1 MSAPRPA
8 PMLVEMRR
16 SLFPNILVLPV
27 LGAGLLLPAVQAAGA
42 PPPDRAGAAACALP
56 PGWSA
61 VAQRRTRYIIF
72 GESHGTIEAPVFVG
86 ATACGLARK
95 GERLLIAIEHQ
106 APENDALQAAWKL
119 PKSQFPS
126 ALRLTGWKG
135 RNDGVG
141 SEAMFELLT
150 RLHALKSDG
159 ARIDVVG
166 FNGARDEV
174 QRERFKDLPGQ
185 GPHEAAQAE
194 NIRLA
199 AEAKAYDRVLVLVG
213 NLHARKRPVV
223 RGNVS
228 FEPMAM
234 RLAPSGEIT
243 SLVMK
248 HGPGTTWSC
257 RLKPG
262 VVLQAG
268 KPLPANSLD
277 CGNHSTRGIPDLGK
291 PPFVGLGSL
300 PGADPDPAY
309 DGFFW
314 IGPVTGSP
322 PAIP

>member
-1 MSAPRPA
+1 
-8 PMLVEMRR
+8 LVQ
-16 SLFPNILVLPV
+16 PI
-27 LGAGLLLPAVQAAGA
+27 LGASLLLPIAQAAGA
-42 PPPDRAGAAACALP
+42 RPADRGNAADCAVP

-61 VAQRRTRYIIF
+61 VAARRTRYIIF
-72 GESHGTIEAPVFVG
+72 GESHGTREGPAFVG
-86 ATACGLARK
+86 KTACGLARK

-119 PKSQFPS
+119 SRSRFPA

-159 ARIDVVG
+159 NRIDVVG

-199 AEAKAYDRVLVLVG
+199 AEAKAYDHVLVLVG

-223 RGNVS
+223 RGSVS

-234 RLAPSGEIT
+234 RLAPPNAVT

-248 HGPGTTWSC
+248 HGPGTTWNC
-257 RLKPG
+257 RLNPG
-262 VVLQAG
+262 AVLDPV
-268 KPLPANSLD
+268 KPLPPNSLD
-277 CGNHSTRGIPDLGK
+277 CASHPTQGIAGPNK
-291 PPFVGLGSL
+291 PPFVALGAL
-300 PGADPDPAY
+300 PGSDPDPAY

-314 IGPVTGSP
+314 VGPVTGSP
-322 PAIP
+322 PAVPDAD

>member
-1 MSAPRPA
+1 MMVRSA
-8 PMLVEMRR
+8 V
-16 SLFPNILVLPV
+16 
-27 LGAGLLLPAVQAAGA
+27 GAGLLFPIALASGA
-42 PPPDRAGAAACALP
+42 PSDDRKGDAACALP
-56 PGWSA
+56 TGWSA

-72 GESHGTIEAPVFVG
+72 GESHGTKEAPAFFG
-86 ATACGLARK
+86 TTACGLARK
-95 GERLLIAIEHQ
+95 GERLLVAIEHQ
-106 APENDALQAAWKL
+106 APENEALQAAWKL
-119 PKSQFPS
+119 PRPQFPS

-135 RNDGVG
+135 RNDGVA

-166 FNGARDEV
+166 FNGPRDEV
-174 QRERFKDLPGQ
+174 QRERFKGLPGQ

-199 AEAKAYDRVLVLVG
+199 AQAKAYDHVLVLVG

-223 RGNVS
+223 RGSVS

-234 RLAPSGEIT
+234 RLAAPHLVT
-243 SLVMK
+243 SFVMK

-262 VVLQAG
+262 VVLEPG
-268 KPLPANSLD
+268 KPLPPNSLD
-277 CGNHSTRGIPDLGK
+277 CASHSTRGGPKLDK
-291 PPFVGLGSL
+291 PPFVALGSL
-300 PGADPDPAY
+300 PGEDPDPAY

-314 IGPVTGSP
+314 VGPVTGSP
-322 PAIP
+322 PAMPGP